1 LNEEREHI
9 MKCRKTFIKCIRNNK
24 EKDTGEI
31 LEFKSYLAD
40 KIKAG
45 EIYLG
50 YDLNVLNLDSDN
62 TAFLD
67 ANRNKLPD
75 VILVRKKPN
84 NIEIKGK
91 KLKRLKFSNGNKKNK
106 KKMDDDVEKEDMK
119 AFMEE
124 IYDEMVSI
132 LHLEVDAKVKPE
144 LIDAQ
149 GFEAKGV
156 LSEYFYTLKKDDGS
170 LPEAKIS
177 ENEITAK
184 ANELY
189 KKYGEDQKVF
199 MVDLFSTKDDNVVYV
214 IDLGNIIYD
223 ANTGKLIHCV
233 FDNEP
238 SSGLS
243 EEKCRQL
250 AQNELDNL
258 DIPGAYLSEPA
269 RLNDMG
275 GFIYS
280 YNVYCDVDG
289 EKINLGSIDVDPFS
303 LSVLNVEVS
312 TPDINQ
318 QTVNDTQVD
327 DSENIDEQDSVEEI

>member
-1 LNEEREHI
+1 
-9 MKCRKTFIKCIRNNK
+9 MKKINFLLIILIIVGVVSVSGCI
-24 EKDTGEI
+24 T
-31 LEFKSYLAD
+31 
-40 KIKAG
+40 
-45 EIYLG
+45 
-50 YDLNVLNLDSDN
+50 V
-62 TAFLD
+62 
-67 ANRNKLPD
+67 LPD
-75 VILVRKKPN
+75 ASNLTISDMNESDVTELKTID
-84 NIEIKGK
+84 EIKNANKPVTPAEPVEGLLSKDEIK
-91 KLKRLKFSNGNKKNK
+91 KAYENMFTFTNATVSVNGPY
-106 KKMDDDVEKEDMK
+106 KMDNGTYYYIVDV
-119 AFMEE
+119 EE

-177 ENEITAK
+177 EKEITAK

-238 SSGLS
+238 SNGLS

-258 DIPGAYLSEPA
+258 DIHGAYLSEPA

-280 YNVYCDVDG
+280 YNVYYDVDG

-312 TPDINQ
+312 TPNINQ
-318 QTVNDTQVD
+318 QTVNDIQVD
-327 DSENIDEQDSVEEI
+327 DSENIGEQDSVEEI

>member
-1 LNEEREHI
+1 LTEFLILDVYEEVDYNFGRINNNNNNENKKKRNRKKKKNKKNKKDESDEEDDKNNDNQNEESSVGGSSLMSQSTNYGKGIKDEENNLNEEREHI

-106 KKMDDDVEKEDMK
+106 KKMDEDVEKDDMK

-124 IYDEMVSI
+124 IYEEND
-132 LHLEVDAKVKPE
+132 
-144 LIDAQ
+144 
-149 GFEAKGV
+149 
-156 LSEYFYTLKKDDGS
+156 LKNN
-170 LPEAKIS
+170 LVN
-177 ENEITAK
+177 EN
-184 ANELY
+184 
-189 KKYGEDQKVF
+189 
-199 MVDLFSTKDDNVVYV
+199 DDN
-214 IDLGNIIYD
+214 
-223 ANTGKLIHCV
+223 
-233 FDNEP
+233 DNDNNNEK
-238 SSGLS
+238 
-243 EEKCRQL
+243 EE
-250 AQNELDNL
+250 
-258 DIPGAYLSEPA
+258 
-269 RLNDMG
+269 
-275 GFIYS
+275 
-280 YNVYCDVDG
+280 
-289 EKINLGSIDVDPFS
+289 
-303 LSVLNVEVS
+303 
-312 TPDINQ
+312 DINTNENGGKKLKQ
-318 QTVNDTQVD
+318 EED
-327 DSENIDEQDSVEEI
+327 DKKAEK